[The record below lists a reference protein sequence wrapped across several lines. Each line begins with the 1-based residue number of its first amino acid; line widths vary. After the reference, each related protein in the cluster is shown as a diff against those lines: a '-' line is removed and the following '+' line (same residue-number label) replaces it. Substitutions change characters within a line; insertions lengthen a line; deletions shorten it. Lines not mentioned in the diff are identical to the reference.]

1 MIGMHLDHLSF
12 AVGADGL
19 VGTTERLSGLLGE
32 SFVDGGVHPRFGT
45 RNRVLP
51 LTDGQYLEV
60 VEVLDHPASDKAPF
74 GQAVRARSE
83 AGGGWLGWVVSVDDI
98 APVEKR
104 LERDAVPG
112 NRHRPDGV
120 ELRWKQLG
128 VKGLQSDPQLP
139 FFVQWETPS
148 SEHPSQGASGNVE
161 LVKIEIAGDPHR
173 VSAWLDTPYEHRIG
187 TFDVEWVAPN
197 GTPGLVAVSFQTANG
212 LVRI

>member
-32 SFVDGGVHPRFGT
+32 SFVDGGIHPRFGT
-45 RNRVLP
+45 RNVILP
-51 LTDGQYLEV
+51 LARGQYLEV

-83 AGGGWLGWVVSVDDI
+83 AGGGWLGWVLAVDDI
-98 APVEKR
+98 SEVEAR
-104 LERDAVPG
+104 LDRHAVPG

-120 ELRWKQLG
+120 ELRWRQIG

-139 FFVQWETPS
+139 FFIQWETDP
-148 SEHPSQGASGNVE
+148 EQHPSRHASGNLSLE
-161 LVKIEIAGDPHR
+161 RLEIAGDPGR
-173 VSAWLDTPYEHRIG
+173 VA
-187 TFDVEWVAPN
+187 EWV
-197 GTPGLVAVSFQTANG
+197 GTPS
-212 LVRI
+212 I